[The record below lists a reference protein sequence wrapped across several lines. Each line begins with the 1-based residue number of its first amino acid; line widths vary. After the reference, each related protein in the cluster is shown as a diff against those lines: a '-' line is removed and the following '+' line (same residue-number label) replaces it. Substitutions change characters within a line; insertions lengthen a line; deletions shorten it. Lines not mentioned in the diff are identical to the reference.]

1 MIKMHLDDQLTKH
14 HSLSGEGFDI
24 FDLTL
29 VVDQIE
35 LVDLSS

>member
-1 MIKMHLDDQLTKH
+1 MHLDDQLTKH

-29 VVDQIE
+29 VV
-35 LVDLSS
+35 